1 MGDSGLFIE
10 IIFSIVF
17 FVFSVKLVN
26 SDIEAS
32 FWNHWNAALK
42 IRLFATLAFNGK
54 RDCDAWGNLQS
65 C

>member
-1 MGDSGLFIE
+1 MDASGLFIE

-17 FVFSVKLVN
+17 FVFSAELVN

-32 FWNHWNAALK
+32 FWNRCNAALK
-42 IRLFATLAFNGK
+42 IGLFTTLTFNGK
-54 RDCDAWGNLQS
+54 RDRDAWGNLES